1 MDENLW
7 DQILTDQ
14 IVTGRETVCIAGP
27 AMRPD
32 SFPDIIKNNK

>member
-27 AMRPD
+27 AMRLFF
-32 SFPDIIKNNK
+32 SGYYKK